1 MSRLLRIKPMSMLSQ
16 EASEE
21 GKHTLKRSL
30 SALNLI
36 TLGIGAII
44 GAGIFVL
51 TGQAAANNAGPA
63 VSLSFV
69 LAGVVCAFAGLCY
82 AEFASIIPIAGSA
95 YTYGYATLGEFVAW
109 IIGWDLGLEYGFGAA
124 TVASGW
130 SGYFNSLLQQ
140 LHIYFIPPQLTAT
153 PGTTLVFYQKQWL
166 PLASLPMGVNAA
178 GLPHATG
185 LFNLVAMLA
194 IVGIT
199 TVLVIGIKESANL
212 NTAIVV
218 VKLGIVGIFIV
229 IGGYFLIRHPS
240 LAFHNWHPFI
250 PPSDGHGNFG
260 LNGIA
265 LGAASVFFAYIGF
278 DAVSTAAQ
286 EARNPQKDMPIGI
299 LGSLVVCTILY
310 ILVSTILTGLVNY
323 KLLDVAA
330 PVALGIDATGVSW
343 GSLLVKIGAVFG
355 LGTVMLVML
364 LGQSRVFFSMSKD
377 GLLPKWAS
385 AIHPRF
391 RTPWISSITV
401 GAVVAIM
408 PGFLPIDQL
417 SKLVNIGTLLAFTI
431 VCAGVWVLRVRHPDM
446 HRPFKTPL
454 VPLVP
459 ILGIVSALYLMTRL
473 PRITWMVMIGW
484 LLFGLIIYFGY
495 SVKHSKVQALPTAQ
509 EGD

>member
-1 MSRLLRIKPMSMLSQ
+1 MSRLLRIKPMSMLNR
-16 EASEE
+16 EASETGE
-21 GKHTLKRSL
+21 HTLKRSL
-30 SALNLI
+30 GALNLI

-51 TGQAAANNAGPA
+51 TGTAAATAAGPA

-69 LAGVVCAFAGLCY
+69 LAGVTCAFAGLCY

-130 SGYFNSLLQQ
+130 SGYLVSLLAQM
-140 LHIYFIPPQLTAT
+140 HIHIPPQLTAT
-153 PGTTLVFYQKQWL
+153 PGTPLVFYQDQWM
-166 PLASLPMGVNAA
+166 PLVSLPMGVSAQ
-178 GLPHATG
+178 GLHQATG
-185 LFNLVAMLA
+185 MFNLVAILA
-194 IVGIT
+194 IVAIT

-212 NTAIVV
+212 NTAIVI
-218 VKLGIVGIFIV
+218 VKLAIVGIFIV
-229 IGGYFLIRHPS
+229 LGGYFLLMHPA
-240 LAFHNWHPFI
+240 LALHNWHPFI
-250 PPSDGHGNFG
+250 PPSDGHGHFG

-286 EARNPQKDMPIGI
+286 EAKNPQKDMPIGI
-299 LGSLVVCTILY
+299 LGSLAVCTVLY
-310 ILVSTILTGLVNY
+310 ILVSTILTGLKNY
-323 KLLDVAA
+323 KELDVAA
-330 PVALGIDATGVSW
+330 PVALGIKVTGIGW
-343 GSLLVKIGAVFG
+343 GELLVNVGAVFG

-364 LGQSRVFFSMSKD
+364 LGQSRVFFSMSRD

-385 AIHPRF
+385 AIHPKF
-391 RTPWISSITV
+391 RTPWISTIAV
-401 GAVVAIM
+401 GAIVAIM

-446 HRPFKTPL
+446 ERPFKTPL

-459 ILGIVSALYLMTRL
+459 ILGIVSAFYLMTRL
-473 PRITWMVMIGW
+473 PAITWEVMVGW
-484 LLFGLIIYFGY
+484 LLVGLVIYFGY
-495 SVKHSKVQALPTAQ
+495 SIKHSKVQKLPVAQ